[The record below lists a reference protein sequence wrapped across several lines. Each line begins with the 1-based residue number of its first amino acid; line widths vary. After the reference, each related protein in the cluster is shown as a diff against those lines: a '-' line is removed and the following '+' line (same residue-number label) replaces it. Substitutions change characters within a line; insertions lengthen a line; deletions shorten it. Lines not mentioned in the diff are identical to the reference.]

1 MFKKEAAWIS
11 SNLHRIDFREGISC
25 LNLGSSTRR
34 YREIEQP
41 FINELIIKWI
51 EQRGGITHVDAKLDD
66 GVDIV
71 GDFSDASFLND
82 LSRKKF
88 NLILCN
94 NIMMFL
100 ENPGLVYKLIDCC
113 LVPGG
118 YLVISCARVY
128 PYCADPVDSKYRP
141 HLNEII
147 SELPG
152 YKVIANEV
160 VTIEE
165 THFSRL
171 IKDARSFGVFILNV
185 LVPRKGLRIWFRNLS
200 DIPNLFKRLETTC
213 VVMCK
218 PDK

>member
-11 SNLHRIDFREGISC
+11 RNLQGIDFREGISC

-41 FINELIIKWI
+41 FIDELIIKWI

-66 GVDIV
+66 EVDIV
-71 GDFSDASFLND
+71 GDFGDSTFLNNF
-82 LSRKKF
+82 SEGQF

-100 ENPGLVYKLIDCC
+100 ERPGLVYKLIDRC

-118 YLVISCARVY
+118 YTVISCARVY

-141 HLNEII
+141 YVNGL
-147 SELPG
+147 L
-152 YKVIANEV
+152 ANCQA
-160 VTIEE
+160 T
-165 THFSRL
+165 R
-171 IKDARSFGVFILNV
+171 
-185 LVPRKGLRIWFRNLS
+185 
-200 DIPNLFKRLETTC
+200 
-213 VVMCK
+213 
-218 PDK
+218 

>member
-11 SNLHRIDFREGISC
+11 SNLQRIDFQEGISC
-25 LNLGSSTRR
+25 LNLGSSTRT

-51 EQRGGITHVDAKLDD
+51 EQRGRITHVDAKNDD

-71 GDFSDASFLND
+71 GDFSDPTFLND
-82 LSRKKF
+82 LSRRQF

-100 ENPGLVYKLIDCC
+100 ENPGLVYKLIDRC

-141 HLNEII
+141 HLNDIVG
-147 SELPG
+147 ELPD
-152 YKVIANEV
+152 YKVIANDAV
-160 VTIEE
+160 IIEE

-171 IKDARSFGVFILNV
+171 IDDSRSFGVFILNV

-200 DIPNLFKRLETTC
+200 DLPNLFKRLETTC
-213 VVMCK
+213 VVMRK
-218 PDK
+218 PEK